1 MKKFSL
7 ILYFQK
13 FFYPARTTLGLTEQV
28 TTQSIYIKEACLS
41 VCLFVCSDLE
51 SKLLYG
57 SQPNLA

>member
-28 TTQSIYIKEACLS
+28 TTQSVDK
-41 VCLFVCSDLE
+41 
-51 SKLLYG
+51 
-57 SQPNLA
+57 